1 MKTWLIPPVAFT
13 LFADVAMASCPLI
26 IAHRGASG
34 HRPEHTV
41 AAYEL
46 AIAQGADFLEVDV
59 VSTRDGMLVAR
70 HENELSETTDVAS
83 RPEFAERKA
92 SKLIDGARRSGW
104 FVEDFSLEE
113 LKRLRAIERIP
124 MVRPQNQAFDRLF
137 AVPTLQEVIDLVRQE
152 GRAIGKHIG
161 LYLET
166 KHPTYFRSIGLPL
179 EDLLVGVLGRNDY
192 RTAADPVFLE
202 SFEPGSLRRLRTLT
216 GLRLVQLLG
225 SRDERP
231 YDFVVQGDSRTTQ
244 DLLTPAGLTEI
255 AQYASV
261 LGMTKEWFQLSDE
274 AGSAEASAFIRDVHQ
289 RGLHVHVWT
298 FRNENHF
305 LPEDLRVGDRGN
317 VEFPRQ
323 WGDAPAE
330 YQRYFRLG
338 IDGVFSDFPATARQ
352 ALTEYQKKTA
362 SCR

>member
-1 MKTWLIPPVAFT
+1 MTWLITLAALT

-34 HRPEHTV
+34 HRPEHTL

-46 AIAQGADFLEVDV
+46 AVAQGADFLEVDV
-59 VSTRDGMLVAR
+59 VSTRDGVLVAR

-83 RPEFAERKA
+83 RPEFADRET

-152 GRAIGKHIG
+152 SRATGKNIG

-166 KHPTYFRSIGLPL
+166 KHPTYFRAIGLPL
-179 EDLLVGVLGRNDY
+179 EDVLVEVLARNHY

-202 SFEPGSLRRLRTLT
+202 SFEPGSLRKLQTLT
-216 GLRLVQLLG
+216 RLRLVQLLG
-225 SRDERP
+225 SRAERP
-231 YDFVVQGDSRTTQ
+231 YDFVVQGDARTTQ
-244 DLLTPAGLTEI
+244 DLLAPAGLTEI
-255 AQYASV
+255 ARYASV
-261 LGMTKEWFQLSDE
+261 LGVTKEWFQLSDE
-274 AGSAEASAFIRDVHQ
+274 AGSAKASAFIRDVHQ
-289 RGLHVHVWT
+289 RGLQVHVWT

-305 LPEDLRVGDRGN
+305 LPEDLRAGDPDN
-317 VEFPRQ
+317 IEFPRQ
-323 WGDAPAE
+323 WGDALTE

-338 IDGVFSDFPATARQ
+338 VDGVFSDFPATARQ
-352 ALTEYQKKTA
+352 ALTEYQKTDA
-362 SCR
+362 CR